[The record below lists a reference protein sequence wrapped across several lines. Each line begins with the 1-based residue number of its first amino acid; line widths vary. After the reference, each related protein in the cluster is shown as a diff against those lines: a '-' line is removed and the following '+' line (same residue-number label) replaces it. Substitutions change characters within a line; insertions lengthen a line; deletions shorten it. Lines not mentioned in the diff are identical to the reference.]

1 VGLQEEDHQMNRLL
15 ITALAAASLTAA
27 TAHAASTAPTLKG
40 QEFSA
45 QAKITL
51 EQARAIALKARPG
64 TIADQELEKEG
75 GGSGL
80 RYSFDVR
87 SGGKEFEVGVDAVTG
102 KILENDTESVAKE
115 AQEGFEKVIP
125 GKH

>member
-1 VGLQEEDHQMNRLL
+1 MNRLL
-15 ITALAAASLTAA
+15 VVTLAAASLTAGAAQAA
-27 TAHAASTAPTLKG
+27 TAAPPLKG
-40 QEFSA
+40 HEFSG

-51 EQARAIALKARPG
+51 DQARAIALKVRPG

-87 SGGKEFEVGVDAVTG
+87 SAGTEFEVGVDAITG
-102 KILENDTESVAKE
+102 KVLENGSESTVKE
-115 AQEGFEKVIP
+115 AQEGIAKLIP